1 MEKIIVEN
9 KTKIQSIIKRF
20 TGFSNE
26 DLEQEIFLKAWKKLD
41 TYKEQNKFS
50 QWICVIAANMC
61 KDFLKSKTFKS
72 ELNQIDKEGIVETL
86 STFEHP
92 EKIYDKK
99 LRQKLI
105 LKAVNN
111 LPKKMREVVIL
122 FEFEDYSYEEIS
134 RKLKVPE
141 GTVKSRLFSAR
152 KLLSQ
157 QLIEFIGD

>member
-1 MEKIIVEN
+1 LEKIIKEN
-9 KTKIQSIIKRF
+9 KSKIQSIIKRF
-20 TGFSNE
+20 MGVPDE

-50 QWICVIAANMC
+50 KWLGVIASNTC
-61 KDFLKSKTFKS
+61 KDFLKSKEFK
-72 ELNQIDKEGIVETL
+72 LQANQINNEDILEIVDISEQ
-86 STFEHP
+86 P
-92 EKIYDKK
+92 EKIYNKK

-122 FEFEDYSYEEIS
+122 FEFEEYSYDEIS
-134 RKLKVPE
+134 QKLKVPE

-157 QLIEFIGD
+157 QLKEFIGD

>member
-1 MEKIIVEN
+1 MGVPD
-9 KTKIQSIIKRF
+9 
-20 TGFSNE
+20 E

-41 TYKEQNKFS
+41 IYKEQNKFP
-50 QWICVIAANMC
+50 QWIGVIAANIC
-61 KDFLKSKTFKS
+61 KDFLKSKDFKTQ
-72 ELNQIDKEGIVETL
+72 LNQVNDEDVLGKVDISEQ
-86 STFEHP
+86 P

-122 FEFEDYSYEEIS
+122 FEFEEYSYEEIS

-157 QLIEFIGD
+157 QLKEFIGE